1 MIVSTPH
8 ENENDGAEIVREL
21 TIVNKL
27 GLHQRPAAMFV
38 KLASK
43 FQSEILIEKDGEQVN
58 GKSILGMLT
67 LAAGRG
73 TKLKL
78 TARGR
83 DAARAVKEL
92 EDLVKKK
99 FDED

>member
-1 MIVSTPH
+1 MSTQR

-21 TIVNKL
+21 TILNKQ

-38 KLASK
+38 RLASK
-43 FQSEILIEKDGEQVN
+43 FQSEILVEKDGDQVN

-67 LAAGRG
+67 LAAGCG
-73 TKLKL
+73 SKLKL

-83 DAARAVKEL
+83 DASHAVKGL
-92 EDLVKKK
+92 ENLVKNK